1 MQKHMHTTVCGI
13 VTKSQEVRPWTQVH
27 RLVCVCGQSCEG
39 VKKTLHWIQRKSSS
53 TKQTT
58 LFIQYSVEG
67 VTLRPSGMDQ
77 VVCITFEWL
86 SPVASAKSDIV
97 DGLFQTATRFKRDFK
112 RTSES
117 WLFFFVP
124 TWQSYFVFDSFSHHL
139 ICNFQ
144 TLLKWF

>member
-1 MQKHMHTTVCGI
+1 MQKHMSTTVCGI
-13 VTKSQEVRPWTQVH
+13 VTKSQEVRPHMCKGLSVSVV
-27 RLVCVCGQSCEG
+27 RARA
-39 VKKTLHWIQRKSSS
+39 KKNLHWIQRKSSS
-53 TKQTT
+53 TKQQSS
-58 LFIQYSVEG
+58 LFIQYSVQG

-77 VVCITFEWL
+77 VVCTFKWL

-112 RTSES
+112 RTSET

-139 ICNFQ
+139 ICNVQ
-144 TLLKWF
+144 TQLKCF